1 MSENLEALLGFAIFA
16 VIWLAPIPLG
26 AWMLKRKRYSPHWAW
41 CGILPFAGLVVIL
54 VAICL
59 STRTEK
65 LPAAS
70 TQQAEDASQAHAQ
83 YQKGMRE
90 LGNGLIAF
98 GMFQAL
104 VTAIV
109 LAVDPVI
116 VLGLIIGTTAALNIV
131 LGLFARRLHA
141 WVNYVVA
148 VLACVIL
155 ALNLVNLSII
165 GQEPDQPN
173 PGSPLGV
180 CFGFI
185 IAAALL
191 YYSVNNMQK
200 LRRAKAAVGA
210 RW

>member
-1 MSENLEALLGFAIFA
+1 
-16 VIWLAPIPLG
+16 
-26 AWMLKRKRYSPHWAW
+26 MLKRKRYSPHWAW

-116 VLGLIIGTTAALNIV
+116 VLG
-131 LGLFARRLHA
+131 
-141 WVNYVVA
+141 
-148 VLACVIL
+148 
-155 ALNLVNLSII
+155 
-165 GQEPDQPN
+165 
-173 PGSPLGV
+173 
-180 CFGFI
+180 
-185 IAAALL
+185 
-191 YYSVNNMQK
+191 
-200 LRRAKAAVGA
+200 
-210 RW
+210 